1 MAQHFR
7 PLSPHLSIWRFTLT
21 MTLSILHRILG
32 IGLYIGTL
40 LFILWLGAAALGQDQ
55 LTAVNGFFGHW
66 LIQIGLFIYT
76 WTLFQHMAGGIKHF
90 IWDTGVGYEPAAREM
105 ISVAT
110 LVFSALATLLC
121 WALFVWF

>member
-1 MAQHFR
+1 MASQFR
-7 PLSPHLSIWRFTLT
+7 PTSPHLSVWRFTLT

-55 LTAVNGFFGHW
+55 LAAVNGFFGHW
-66 LIQIGLFIYT
+66 LIQAGLFIYT

-90 IWDTGVGYEPAAREM
+90 IWDTGAGFDPAAREM

-110 LVFSALATLLC
+110 LVFSALATLVC

>member
-1 MAQHFR
+1 MASSFR
-7 PLSPHLSIWRFTLT
+7 PTSPHLSVWRFTLT

-55 LTAVNGFFGHW
+55 LAAVNGFFGHW
-66 LIQIGLFIYT
+66 LIQIGLFLYT

-90 IWDTGVGYEPAAREM
+90 VWDTGSAFDPASREM

-110 LVFSALATLLC
+110 LVFSALATLVC